1 SNVRTGHTE
10 RQAAASDCVR
20 VRGSSSI
27 DGCLSARLVPGP
39 QRASVAAGVASTARR
54 RLLSAAGRGGLPG
67 FVYPCSGLPERT
79 PRKPVERRRD
89 VTVGHSIPYDART
102 TSDAVGTVALQT
114 RTTIM
119 LMAGTAHATTRLR
132 RRRMR
137 TRPVQVLHDGWTA
150 RHRGGQRGS
159 TARIGRSRFTAVST
173 TLFYFPLTLAP
184 ILPSPPTPA
193 KYLFIIASHLRRRSH
208 AVPIVRNCGC
218 EGLQEC
224 TSHAPS
230 S

>member
-1 SNVRTGHTE
+1 M
-10 RQAAASDCVR
+10 R

-27 DGCLSARLVPGP
+27 DGWLSARLVLVPGP
-39 QRASVAAGVASTARR
+39 QRASVAAGVASTAGR

-119 LMAGTAHATTRLR
+119 LMDGTAHATTRLR

-159 TARIGRSRFTAVST
+159 TARIGRVNQIRPTISGVQTLLQPPEGGGGRRANARRGAGVEQRQTGRRT
-173 TLFYFPLTLAP
+173 TRHTVKVFRKDSGAT
-184 ILPSPPTPA
+184 I
-193 KYLFIIASHLRRRSH
+193 FIVQLVRS
-208 AVPIVRNCGC
+208 
-218 EGLQEC
+218 
-224 TSHAPS
+224 
-230 S
+230 